1 MPRSRFIVNP
11 VSGRNRHRPQLAGD
25 LRTWLSAHGVD
36 GEVLVTEAPGHAT
49 ALAAEA
55 VAQGCERVVA
65 VGGDGTMNEVARAL
79 LHTRVAFGLVPCG
92 SGNGLGR
99 QLGIRGSLN
108 RTLAILQQGR
118 VIVVDTATAAGHPF
132 VNVMG
137 VGLDAEI
144 ARRFNALPSRGLQGY
159 VQTGLRAFFQHRAT
173 PYSLSDGTGWQSTVT
188 AFVVAVANSPEYGN
202 GARIAPGA
210 QVDDGQ
216 LDLVV
221 VPPVGLGGAVG
232 LAIRMFAGNITR
244 HPRVLHRRAAA
255 FTIRREAPG
264 VIHVDGETREAGA
277 VIEIRVLPLS
287 LRIVVPE
294 GRVVK

>member
-25 LRTWLSAHGVD
+25 LRTWLATHEID

-49 ALAAEA
+49 ALAADA

-79 LHTRVAFGLVPCG
+79 LHTPVVFGLVPCG

-99 QLGIRGSLN
+99 QLGIRGSLH
-108 RTLAILQQGR
+108 RALAILQRGR

-144 ARRFNALPSRGLQGY
+144 ARRFNALPSRGLKGY
-159 VQTGLRAFFQHRAT
+159 VQTGLRTFFQYRAAS
-173 PYSLSDGTGWQSTVT
+173 YSLSDGTGWQATVP
-188 AFVVAVANSPEYGN
+188 AFVVAIANSPEYGN
-202 GARIAPGA
+202 GAKIAPGA
-210 QVDDGQ
+210 QVDDGK

-221 VPPVGLGGAVG
+221 VPPVGLAGAAG
-232 LAIRMFAGNITR
+232 LAFRLFAGSITR
-244 HPRVLHRRAAA
+244 HPRVLHRQAAT
-255 FTIRREAPG
+255 FTLRRQAPG
-264 VIHVDGETREAGA
+264 VIHVDGETREAGTE
-277 VIEIRVLPLS
+277 IEIRVQPQS
-287 LRIVVPE
+287 LRILVPAA
-294 GRVVK
+294 